1 MIEAM
6 KQALE
11 ALDDRSSLT
20 KWQASREVLRQAIA
34 EAEKQE
40 PMAWQPIETAPKDG
54 SMILVCLPRQMN
66 IVVRARYDTIYKVWM
81 TDYEGEG
88 GLSQGHFFH
97 EGDLWHPIPPLYT
110 HPPKREPLTDEQ
122 RNWIVATCP
131 TPRHIIDVVERMHGI
146 KGEA

>member
-11 ALDDRSSLT
+11 ALSDFDYDKRMAAIT
-20 KWQASREVLRQAIA
+20 ALRQAIA
-34 EAEKQE
+34 EASHGNAEDMYVEMHKNLNCPHCGGSGHIDDVAEQE
-40 PMAWQPIETAPKDG
+40 PVAWVDSDWHYQINKKG
-54 SMILVCLPRQMN
+54 
-66 IVVRARYDTIYKVWM
+66 IVVAHLNKGDVLI
-81 TDYEGEG
+81 GN
-88 GLSQGHFFH
+88 SQ
-97 EGDLWHPIPPLYT
+97 PLYT